1 MTKIHLFV
9 SSAKYSYMER
19 RVFPGE
25 GRTFGWHG
33 KGKTDMCAQII
44 AELIPLALNAL
55 SANSN
60 PENGKTICNTAL
72 PGTCPAL

>member
-1 MTKIHLFV
+1 MDKSIMIVQKPIHIHYSYCMTKIHLFV

-33 KGKTDMCAQII
+33 KGKTEACV
-44 AELIPLALNAL
+44 LILGH
-55 SANSN
+55 NS
-60 PENGKTICNTAL
+60 
-72 PGTCPAL
+72 